1 MADPAAW
8 WTDFWLRA
16 HDTDEWAHAVPSAGH
31 LAIARIMQFVSSPV
45 PRSRV
50 LFVVTACP
58 CRQFPNVRL
67 ATQNI
72 DRLHLRAGVDPRRVA
87 EVHGALGVYRCTN

>member
-1 MADPAAW
+1 MQCRVQGTLPSHASCSLRNNILSLV
-8 WTDFWLRA
+8 TDSRA
-16 HDTDEWAHAVPSAGH
+16 NHHS
-31 LAIARIMQFVSSPV
+31 
-45 PRSRV
+45 
-50 LFVVTACP
+50 P

-87 EVHGALGVYRCTN
+87 EVHGALGVYRCTNLFAQLSPFPSIF